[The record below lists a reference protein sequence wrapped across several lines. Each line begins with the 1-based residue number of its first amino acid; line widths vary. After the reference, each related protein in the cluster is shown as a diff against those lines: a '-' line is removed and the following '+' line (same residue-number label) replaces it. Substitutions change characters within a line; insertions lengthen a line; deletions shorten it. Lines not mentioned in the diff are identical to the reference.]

1 MKLIPTSIPDVQIIE
16 PTIYSDHR
24 GWFYESFNQQK
35 FAELVN
41 THVQFVQDNHSLSYK
56 NTLRG
61 LHYQLIR
68 PQGKLVRVLS
78 GEILDIAVD
87 IRRSS
92 PYFAKYVAYKLS
104 AENKHQL
111 WIPVGFAH
119 GFLALTETAEVMY
132 KTTDYYYP
140 QGDRAILWCDQDLAI
155 DWQIDSEPVMSEKD
169 RCAKLLRDA
178 ELFP

>member
-1 MKLIPTSIPDVQIIE
+1 MKVIPTKIPDVWVIE
-16 PTIYSDHR
+16 PTVYSDHR
-24 GWFYESFNQQK
+24 GWFYESFNHQK
-35 FAELVN
+35 FSELLSLDVL
-41 THVQFVQDNHSLSYK
+41 FVQDNHSLSHR

-68 PQGKLVRVLS
+68 PQGKLVRVLA
-78 GEILDIAVD
+78 GEILDVAVD

-92 PYFAKYVAYKLS
+92 SYFGQYVAYKLS

-119 GFLALTETAEVMY
+119 GFLTLTETAEVMY

-140 QGDRAILWCDQDLAI
+140 QGDRTILWCDQDLAI
-155 DWQIDSEPVMSEKD
+155 DWQLDSEPILSEKD
-169 RCAKLLRDA
+169 RFAKPLKDA
-178 ELFP
+178 ELFA